1 MANVKFKL
9 DCPKCET
16 EIVIRSS
23 AQIGQKTECPKCKYR
38 FTVPDVDDEDDDEG
52 DETPKGKKGAKKSG
66 NSKVLIGAV
75 LGVLALG
82 GLVLGAVLVL
92 GGDKKPV
99 VNNVP
104 AGASTPAATPGGSGS
119 EMPGG
124 VEPENPGGAV
134 NPGGTVP
141 KTPRKPRAS
150 GLKEITNLL
159 PGDAVS
165 VWHLRMDELARTP
178 LYASIFDNATK
189 QLFLNSMTF
198 EASDIDEI
206 LHCYVGADKD
216 VFAIIRTKR
225 TLDSDDLTK
234 RLNLETP
241 PNNAVKGRDFYL
253 LKSNAF
259 LTAIGKSL
267 SLGSVLG
274 VESKA
279 AKNKPADDRKLA
291 LNIYD
296 SQTILL
302 ADTFVME
309 RFLNDLKDDGLPPF
323 KSELTLPPPPAPAN
337 PMGPMGGA
345 PGPMGFPGP
354 MGLPGPGGPGG
365 KGSGEDAQV
374 QPVAP
379 GGVQLPNPGGPGGA
393 PLPPPGGFP
402 GANGPGGTTPPAVK
416 KSYTSNPYFRTID
429 PDLKKALNTL
439 EDEEIE
445 TPAAVYVQKVDQ
457 RSLTD
462 LDFRSLNLPLLAD
475 TVLVNWLQRVKLL
488 GFSITAMNKSK
499 GVATGYFEYA
509 NDDEAKKS
517 VSENVLPILNALKLL
532 YLAQSQENVTIRD
545 LTSGGNNP
553 GGPSIPGGPGGMFPG
568 GAPGGM
574 FPGGGP
580 GRPPGGGGLSPL
592 APPGGGGGG
601 GKGSGEDAQGAPAL
615 PPPMPGG
622 MFPGGPGGMFPGG
635 GPGGMFP
642 GGGPGGMFPGGGP
655 GGTGTTP
662 EPITGSH
669 IDVSLSDAVLTIQF
683 ELEWTDATYQSF
695 LLPGI
700 GRMTAQL
707 KGRMSILSGENDV
720 ASLGESLKKVVKGKG
735 SFPLGALE
743 RDIRTDRYGLPYPPE
758 QRVSLFAELLP
769 YLNKAGLR
777 TTIQDKKFAWYS
789 KENLPAAEAWVPEFL
804 VPYYD
809 QSAWRATHELA
820 EGRSLGATN
829 YVGIAGSGL
838 DAARYDPKDPAVQ
851 KKLGLYG
858 YDWTSKPEEVT
869 DGLSNTIA
877 LMQVPP
883 GYQRPWIA
891 GGGATLAGIDDKTD
905 KPLQGYAT
913 KLQDGTRGTTVLMG
927 DGSVRTVRE
936 NINPAVL
943 RAMVTRAG
951 GEAIDD
957 LDKVAPKIPAKK
969 PAELTNAP
977 VVSSV
982 KPPVVSKDVDAEELK
997 KLQGVWRPVFFI
1009 EAGQEIPLNE
1019 LKREKIEL
1027 LIAGATLSFSESGR
1041 KKEGAEI
1048 IKIEAGGDPK
1058 MLVLQPPKTGATGNV
1073 YMAYEVSGNRL
1084 KLRFNIKEK
1093 DSKDRPTSIVK
1104 PVAGDK
1110 TASYIELEKSD

>member
-38 FTVPDVDDEDDDEG
+38 FTVPDVDDEDDEEG

-66 NSKVLIGAV
+66 NNKVLIGAV

-92 GGDKKPV
+92 GGEKKPV
-99 VNNVP
+99 ASNTP
-104 AGASTPAATPGGSGS
+104 STGSSTPAATPGGSGP
-119 EMPGG
+119 ETPNGAEPETPGG
-124 VEPENPGGAV
+124 PVT
-134 NPGGTVP
+134 PGGTVP

-216 VFAIIRTKR
+216 VFAVIRTKR
-225 TLDSDDLTK
+225 ALDAEDLTK

-279 AKNKPADDRKLA
+279 AKTKPADERKLA

-309 RFLNDLKDDGLPPF
+309 RFLNELKGDGLPPF

-337 PMGPMGGA
+337 PMGG
-345 PGPMGFPGP
+345 PGPMGFPG
-354 MGLPGPGGPGG
+354 GEGIGG
-365 KGSGEDAQV
+365 KGSGEDAQA
-374 QPVAP
+374 QPIGPA
-379 GGVQLPNPGGPGGA
+379 GMRPGGPGGA
-393 PLPPPGGFP
+393 PLPPPGGVP
-402 GANGPGGTTPPAVK
+402 AANGPGGSAPPAAK
-416 KSYTSNPYFRTID
+416 KSFTSNPYFRTID

-462 LDFRSLNLPLLAD
+462 LDFRSLNLPSLAD

-545 LTSGGNNP
+545 FTSGGTNP
-553 GGPSIPGGPGGMFPG
+553 GGMFPGGTPGGMYPGAPGGMFPGGAPGRPPGIAPMPGGLAPMPGGGRGSGEDAQGGPGLAPVAPPGGGPGGMFPG

-574 FPGGGP
+574 YPGGG
-580 GRPPGGGGLSPL
+580 L
-592 APPGGGGGG
+592 
-601 GKGSGEDAQGAPAL
+601 
-615 PPPMPGG
+615 
-622 MFPGGPGGMFPGG
+622 
-635 GPGGMFP
+635 
-642 GGGPGGMFPGGGP
+642 

-662 EPITGSH
+662 PPIAGSH
-669 IDVSLSDAVLTIQF
+669 IDVSLSDAVVTLQF

-695 LLPGI
+695 LVPGL

-720 ASLGESLKKVVKGKG
+720 TSLGESLKKVVKGKG

-743 RDIRTDRYGLPYPPE
+743 RDIRTDRYSLPYPPE

-829 YVGIAGSGL
+829 YVGIAGLGF

-891 GGGATLAGIDDKTD
+891 GGGATLSGIDDKSD
-905 KPLQGYAT
+905 KPLQGYAS

-936 NINPAVL
+936 TINPAVL

-957 LDKVAPKIPAKK
+957 LDKVAPKIPVKK
-969 PAELTNAP
+969 PAELSTAP

-982 KPPVVSKDVDAEELK
+982 KPPVVSKDIDAEELK
-997 KLQGVWRPVFFI
+997 KLQGKWKLVVNF
-1009 EAGQEIPLNE
+1009 EAGKESTADE
-1019 LKREKIEL
+1019 LKKDAAELIVKGTTLIMSEKGRRGEFGEIAKLDPTTSPKSLDLSMPKAKGEAVI
-1027 LIAGATLSFSESGR
+1027 LIAYALE
-1041 KKEGAEI
+1041 
-1048 IKIEAGGDPK
+1048 
-1058 MLVLQPPKTGATGNV
+1058 
-1073 YMAYEVSGNRL
+1073 GNRFTIRMAKRGTARAL
-1084 KLRFNIKEK
+1084 TT
-1093 DSKDRPTSIVK
+1093 DK
-1104 PVAGDK
+1104 PVAGDQE
-1110 TASYIELEKSD
+1110 AAYGVFEKSE

>member
-1 MANVKFKL
+1 MSNVKFKL

-38 FTVPDVDDEDDDEG
+38 FTVPDVEDGDDEDEN
-52 DETPKGKKGAKKSG
+52 ETPKGKKGAKKSG

-82 GLVLGAVLVL
+82 GLILGAVLVL

-99 VNNVP
+99 ANNAP
-104 AGASTPAATPGGSGS
+104 ATGASTVPTTPSGSEAPGGTEPETPEVPVTPGGS
-119 EMPGG
+119 
-124 VEPENPGGAV
+124 
-134 NPGGTVP
+134 VP

-189 QLFLNSMTF
+189 QLFLNSMNF

-216 VFAIIRTKR
+216 VFAVIRTKR
-225 TLDSDDLTK
+225 ALDAEDLTK

-259 LTAIGKSL
+259 LTAISKSL

-279 AKNKPADDRKLA
+279 AKSKPADERKLA
-291 LNIYD
+291 FNIYD

-337 PMGPMGGA
+337 PMGPMDG

-354 MGLPGPGGPGG
+354 MGLPAPGGPGG

-374 QPVAP
+374 QQPR
-379 GGVQLPNPGGPGGA
+379 PGGA
-393 PLPPPGGFP
+393 PQLPPGGFP
-402 GANGPGGTTPPAVK
+402 GGNSPGGTTPPAAK
-416 KSYTSNPYFRTID
+416 KSFTSNPYFRTID

-445 TPAAVYVQKVDQ
+445 APAAVYVQKVDQ

-553 GGPSIPGGPGGMFPG
+553 SGPSIPGGGPGGGPGGMYPG
-568 GAPGGM
+568 G
-574 FPGGGP
+574 FP
-580 GRPPGGGGLSPL
+580 GRPPGGLGGGGLAPL
-592 APPGGGGGG
+592 APPGAGGG
-601 GKGSGEDAQGAPAL
+601 GKGSGEDAQGKLTPR
-615 PPPMPGG
+615 PMPGVG
-622 MFPGGPGGMFPGG
+622 SSGGPGGMYPGGGPGGMYPGG

-642 GGGPGGMFPGGGP
+642 GGPD
-655 GGTGTTP
+655 GTGTTP
-662 EPITGSH
+662 TTISGSH
-669 IDVSLSDAVLTIQF
+669 IDVSLSDAVVSIQF
-683 ELEWTDATYQSF
+683 ELEWTDSTYQSF

-720 ASLGESLKKVVKGKG
+720 TSLGESLKKVVKGKG

-758 QRVSLFAELLP
+758 QRVSLFVELLP

-905 KPLQGYAT
+905 KPLQGYTT

-969 PAELTNAP
+969 PTVLSTAP

-997 KLQGVWRPVFFI
+997 KLQGTWKPVVLV
-1009 EAGQEIPLNE
+1009 ESGQEVPLNE

-1027 LIAGATLSFSESGR
+1027 LIAGATLSFNESGR

-1048 IKIEAGGDPK
+1048 IKIEVGGNPK
-1058 MLVLQPPKTGATGNV
+1058 ILVLQPPKTESTGNV
-1073 YMAYEVSGNRL
+1073 YMAYEVNGNRL
-1084 KLRFNIKEK
+1084 KLRFNKEK
-1093 DSKDRPTSIVK
+1093 DSKDRPTSIAK
-1104 PVAGDK
+1104 PMAGDK
-1110 TASYIELEKSD
+1110 ISSYIELEKAE